1 MTSKQ
6 FYVDILNL
14 KKWCCLCHARYEIVL
29 ATSRKKK
36 ERRGSMILFHD
47 FFRLREKLLCL
58 QRRSR
63 VCVYIYIYIYIYTN
77 IYIIYIYKY
86 IYYIYIQIYIYI
98 YIHIYIIHIYISCF
112 SQNIKTK
119 CLITPNS
126 KVSLATVMQ
135 CSVFPNVENECR
147 FHCTKMKLF
156 IEDFLSK
163 CD

>member
-63 VCVYIYIYIYIYTN
+63 VCVYIYIYIYIYIYTN

-98 YIHIYIIHIYISCF
+98 YTYIYNTYIYILLF
-112 SQNIKTK
+112 SKY
-119 CLITPNS
+119 
-126 KVSLATVMQ
+126 
-135 CSVFPNVENECR
+135 
-147 FHCTKMKLF
+147 
-156 IEDFLSK
+156 
-163 CD
+163 